1 MLWCVLTCTLPTN
14 CLLNVKKYKVIA
26 FETIITVLIPCSC
39 SWTVGKDSGCVGER
53 LFQEPVTGVPEDVR
67 HQDDGSP
74 QGKPGGDNGAGGGT
88 ARSDG
93 HQNIQQ
99 DQGPATEGS
108 HLQLEGTGISKKII
122 RTQSYITLSGK
133 WKLYL
138 IDYCLF

>member
-1 MLWCVLTCTLPTN
+1 MG
-14 CLLNVKKYKVIA
+14 
-26 FETIITVLIPCSC
+26 E
-39 SWTVGKDSGCVGER
+39 DSGCVGER
-53 LFQEPVTGVPEDVR
+53 LLQEPATGVPEDVC

-74 QGKPGGDNGAGGGT
+74 QGKPGRDNGAGRGT

-122 RTQSYITLSGK
+122 RTQSYISLSGK
-133 WKLYL
+133 
-138 IDYCLF
+138 